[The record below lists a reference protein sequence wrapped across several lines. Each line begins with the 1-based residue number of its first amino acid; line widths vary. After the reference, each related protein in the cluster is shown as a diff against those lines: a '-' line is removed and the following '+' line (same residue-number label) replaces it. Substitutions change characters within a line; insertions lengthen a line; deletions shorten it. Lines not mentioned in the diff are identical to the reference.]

1 MICLSVNIFITVI
14 IIIIIYYYYYYY
26 HWLVL
31 IINLFFAEINFGEFF
46 AESCGETVE
55 TRADEQDRV

>member
-1 MICLSVNIFITVI
+1 MMCLSVNIFITVI
-14 IIIIIYYYYYYY
+14 IIIIIYYYYYY
-26 HWLVL
+26 WLVL